1 MNDHE
6 EYEIRRDYQGKGNL
20 FEILSIEYK
29 ILYNYWIGFYYS
41 CKSDIPYWGPFIS
54 FVINFDLSYFDIQYC
69 GP

>member
-29 ILYNYWIGFYYS
+29 ILYNYWLLLFLQ
-41 CKSDIPYWGPFIS
+41 
-54 FVINFDLSYFDIQYC
+54 V
-69 GP
+69 